1 MYSIAGGYKGY
12 KVKLNNVPREKTK
25 EEIIEFLEKHTKLD
39 KDNLK
44 IQMTDSG
51 NDNSTVRVTSGIDI
65 SDILNTVAKIDFK
78 VSKEKF
84 WDRPI
89 YAIAIRD
96 LTPTK
101 PEKKEET
108 ETPKNIQKELLKN
121 KDDGKDEPKSNDMK
135 KGKLG
140 TPARNRTE
148 SLSQQERLMS

>member
-1 MYSIAGGYKGY
+1 
-12 KVKLNNVPREKTK
+12 
-25 EEIIEFLEKHTKLD
+25 
-39 KDNLK
+39 
-44 IQMTDSG
+44 MTDSG

-65 SDILNTVAKIDFK
+65 SDILNAVAKIDFK

-108 ETPKNIQKELLKN
+108 E
-121 KDDGKDEPKSNDMK
+121 
-135 KGKLG
+135 
-140 TPARNRTE
+140 RNLQ
-148 SLSQQERLMS
+148 SVL